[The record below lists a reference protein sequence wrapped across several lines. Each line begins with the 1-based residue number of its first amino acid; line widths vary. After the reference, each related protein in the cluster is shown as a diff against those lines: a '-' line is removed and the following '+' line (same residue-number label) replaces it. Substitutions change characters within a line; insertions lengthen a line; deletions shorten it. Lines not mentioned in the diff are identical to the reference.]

1 MNTDLTQAAERPAVT
16 AAILRLTRDLAGFV
30 SALRYED
37 IPPAALPFIRTG
49 FTDLVGTTIA
59 GRHDTVTRT
68 VLEAYAPPPGPCC
81 LFFGPGTAPA
91 PEAALLNAT
100 AGHALDFDD
109 AAQRGHLST
118 VMIPAIL
125 AEADVLGATG
135 QQMVTAYAAGYEVW
149 ADLMRREPDHYHN
162 ASWHP
167 TGVFGPLAVA
177 AACASL
183 RKLDAAQTTHALA
196 IAASQSAGLIANFGT
211 MTKPLH
217 AGRAA
222 QAGLLAVR
230 LAAAGFT
237 GTPEALEHPKG
248 LMLGI
253 SPHRRV
259 DLSAPVEAGRV
270 WKLPRGGVNIKKY
283 PLCFAAHRALDGTLD
298 LLAEHKLQA
307 GQVAHV
313 TVTTSRRNR
322 STLRYAQPQ
331 TTLEA
336 KFSMQFAVASALIAR
351 RAGLTELEEAFVTRD
366 DVQAMMQRVEVLPD
380 DRDDPARQGEAP
392 EDTVEIEVKDGGR
405 YHRAVAYVRGG
416 PEHPLLPGE
425 LYAKFESCLAA
436 GGVHTGAQALF
447 DALMAIDSQDGTASL
462 YRLIA

>member
-1 MNTDLTQAAERPAVT
+1 MSNDLAHTADRPAAAASSVQLTQELAEF
-16 AAILRLTRDLAGFV
+16 I
-30 SALRYED
+30 SSLRYTD
-37 IPPAALPFIRTG
+37 IPAAALPFIRTG
-49 FTDLVGTTIA
+49 FTDVVGTTIA
-59 GRHDTVTRT
+59 GRDDIVTRT
-68 VLEAYAPPPGPCC
+68 ALEVYAPPPGPCR
-81 LFFGPGTAPA
+81 LFFGLGTAAA

-118 VMIPAIL
+118 VMVPAIF
-125 AEADVLGATG
+125 AEGDVLGCNG
-135 QQMVTAYAAGYEVW
+135 RQMATAYAAGYEVW
-149 ADLMRREPDHYHN
+149 AELMRREPDHYHN

-167 TGVFGPLAVA
+167 TGVFGPLAVV

-183 RKLDAAQTTHALA
+183 RGLDPAQTTHALA

-222 QAGLLAVR
+222 QAGLLAAR

-237 GTPEALEHPKG
+237 GMPQALEHPKG

-253 SPHRRV
+253 SPRRRV
-259 DLSAPVEAGRV
+259 DLTSPIEAGSV

-283 PLCFAAHRALDGTLD
+283 PLCFAAHRVLDGTLD
-298 LLAEHKLQA
+298 LVAEHSLTPA
-307 GQVAHV
+307 QVDHV

-322 STLRYAQPQ
+322 STLRYARPQ
-331 TTLEA
+331 TALEA
-336 KFSMQFAVASALIAR
+336 KFSMEFAVASALIAR
-351 RAGLTELEEAFVTRD
+351 RAGLTELDEGFVRRD
-366 DVQAMMQRVEVLPD
+366 DVQAMMQRVEVVPD
-380 DRDDPARQGEAP
+380 DREDPARQGEAP
-392 EDTVEIEVKDGGR
+392 EDTVEIEARDGAR

-425 LYAKFESCLAA
+425 LYAKFESCLAT
-436 GGVHTGAQALF
+436 GGVHSGAPALF
-447 DALMAIDSQDGTASL
+447 DALMSIDSQAGTADL
-462 YRLIA
+462 YRLVA